1 MKIEDI
7 EGLWDNDSKIDPYD
21 LDSESLKIPEL
32 HNKYWKLLNVEILSL
47 KYLESQVTIQRKKL
61 WAYYNGISI
70 DENKNQV
77 FPVKKGQKFTKD
89 DINAFIDGD
98 EKYQEV
104 KSKVL
109 LQEQK
114 VKYIEAIIKE
124 LSQRTWNIRNAIE
137 WHKFKGGEPTKG

>member
-1 MKIEDI
+1 MKIKEI
-7 EGLWDNDSKIDPYD
+7 ELLWETDSKIDSVD
-21 LDSESLKIPEL
+21 LKGESLKIPQL
-32 HNKYWKLLNVEILSL
+32 HQKYFKILNEEILTF
-47 KYLESQVTIQRKKL
+47 KYLESQQNIIRKKL
-61 WAYYNGISI
+61 WAYYTGISI

>member
-1 MKIEDI
+1 M
-7 EGLWDNDSKIDPYD
+7 
-21 LDSESLKIPEL
+21 LK
-32 HNKYWKLLNVEILSL
+32 H
-47 KYLESQVTIQRKKL
+47 
-61 WAYYNGISI
+61 
-70 DENKNQV
+70 
-77 FPVKKGQKFTKD
+77 KD

>member
-70 DENKNQV
+70 DENSNEV
-77 FPVKKGQKFTKD
+77 FNAKLKHKD

-104 KSKVL
+104 KSKIL

>member
-70 DENKNQV
+70 DENSNEV
-77 FPVKKGQKFTKD
+77 FNAKLKHKD

-98 EKYQEV
+98 YLALNANN
-104 KSKVL
+104 KVYSF
-109 LQEQK
+109 E
-114 VKYIEAIIKE
+114 I
-124 LSQRTWNIRNAIE
+124 
-137 WHKFKGGEPTKG
+137 FKN

>member
-32 HNKYWKLLNVEILSL
+32 HNKYWKLLNIEILSL

-70 DENKNQV
+70 DENSNEV
-77 FPVKKGQKFTKD
+77 FNAKLKHKD

-104 KSKVL
+104 KSKIL

>member
-70 DENKNQV
+70 DENSNEV
-77 FPVKKGQKFTKD
+77 FNAKLKHKD

>member
-47 KYLESQVTIQRKKL
+47 KYLESQVTKL

-70 DENKNQV
+70 DENSNEV
-77 FPVKKGQKFTKD
+77 FNAKLKHKD

>member
-70 DENKNQV
+70 DENSNEFFNAKL
-77 FPVKKGQKFTKD
+77 KHKD